1 MVQKLLTDKPE
12 TPVAILKHTW
22 DQEYKNP
29 HKHKLINKYCKRNVN
44 LAEIML
50 EIGKSKA
57 IQLEA
62 GFQLSEG
69 VNIARWVNIM
79 QAEIN
84 ETKVIKDA
92 RARSNICWGCGE
104 IGHFYRDCRNPNKR
118 QYRDKMKQSK
128 NLKFKW
134 QMEGEKDFEEEP
146 MDALVSRLIRRGDT
160 YKGKLKKLENA
171 VATGKAITTT
181 SGNKLITVPKTSTI
195 KVTSV
200 PVVKAP
206 TTTQVTIRA
215 MKASPT
221 TTQTSVTCVVPGKTQ
236 VKKTSKKGN
245 SKLEV
250 SGTNKYG
257 PPENT
262 RSQTKERRQTSTNA
276 AVTSCE
282 QVVIDAISSGSET
295 DEIEEDINQE
305 IDGEIDE
312 VQDDAISSDSDF
324 ETAQ

>member
-1 MVQKLLTDKPE
+1 MLP
-12 TPVAILKHTW
+12 
-22 DQEYKNP
+22 
-29 HKHKLINKYCKRNVN
+29 RN
-44 LAEIML
+44 LDEAM
-50 EIGKSKA
+50 SKA
-57 IQLEA
+57 IELEA

-69 VNIARWVNIM
+69 VNMARRVNIM

-84 ETKVIKDA
+84 ETEVIKDA
-92 RARSNICWGCGE
+92 RAHSNICWGCGE

-118 QYRDKMKQSK
+118 QYRDKMKKGK

-146 MDALVSRLIRRGDT
+146 VDALVSRLIRRGDT
-160 YKGKLKKLENA
+160 YKGKFKKLENA
-171 VATGKAITTT
+171 VATGKTITTT
-181 SGNKLITVPKTSTI
+181 NGNKLITVPKTSTT

-206 TTTQVTIRA
+206 TTTLVATRA
-215 MKASPT
+215 METSSI
-221 TTQTSVTCVVPGKTQ
+221 TTQTSVTHVVPGKTQ

-245 SKLEV
+245 SKLQV
-250 SGTNKYG
+250 SGANKYH
-257 PPENT
+257 PSDNT

-276 AVTSCE
+276 AVTSYG

-295 DEIEEDINQE
+295 DEIEEDLNQK

-312 VQDDAISSDSDF
+312 VQCDAISSDSDF